1 MKACHCSC
9 LSLFFIDSK
18 RRQRKD
24 LLTVHTIIYK
34 LRVEGED
41 RVRCVREGGSCGG
54 GEKGKGGEGKSGN
67 GRRVTDVTDCVN
79 LSA

>member
-34 LRVEGED
+34 LRVEGETFAPVTAKSFQHD
-41 RVRCVREGGSCGG
+41 IMMIWQ
-54 GEKGKGGEGKSGN
+54 KGLTEC
-67 GRRVTDVTDCVN
+67 TM
-79 LSA
+79 